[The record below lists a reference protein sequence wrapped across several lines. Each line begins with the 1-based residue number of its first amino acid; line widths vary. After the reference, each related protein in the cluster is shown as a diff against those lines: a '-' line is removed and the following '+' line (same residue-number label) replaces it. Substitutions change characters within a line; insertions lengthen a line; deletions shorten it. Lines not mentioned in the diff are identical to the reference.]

1 MVRIGRGDAC
11 DRHVA
16 VPACFDL
23 FDARCLG
30 QAVEFAE
37 QLVETL
43 DNLIGLHAGRNLS
56 ESDDIGKEDGGT
68 LVMISDVAFTVA
80 KASGNLGR
88 QDVP

>member
-1 MVRIGRGDAC
+1 
-11 DRHVA
+11 
-16 VPACFDL
+16 
-23 FDARCLG
+23 
-30 QAVEFAE
+30 VEFAE